1 VAKYWF
7 ERIARIAVEVD
18 LASEFRYRAPAM
30 PRGRAAI
37 FVSQSGETADT
48 LAALRY
54 AKAQGQKI
62 IAIVN
67 QPESSIAREA
77 DIILP
82 TLAGPEIGVASTKAF
97 TTQLAVLACFAVAL
111 ARARTTISRTREAEL
126 VGFLTEIPSRASEVL
141 NHDERIR
148 EIATGPSA

>member
-1 VAKYWF
+1 AM
-7 ERIARIAVEVD
+7 AR
-18 LASEFRYRAPAM
+18 
-30 PRGRAAI
+30 GGAAI

-77 DIILP
+77 DYILP

-97 TTQLAVLACFAVAL
+97 TTQLAVLACFTVAL
-111 ARARTTISRTREAEL
+111 ARVRGTIDHAREAAL
-126 VGFLTEIPSRASEVL
+126 TSFLTEIPSRASDVL

-148 EIATGPSA
+148 EIAVQIAEARDVLYLGRGSAFP